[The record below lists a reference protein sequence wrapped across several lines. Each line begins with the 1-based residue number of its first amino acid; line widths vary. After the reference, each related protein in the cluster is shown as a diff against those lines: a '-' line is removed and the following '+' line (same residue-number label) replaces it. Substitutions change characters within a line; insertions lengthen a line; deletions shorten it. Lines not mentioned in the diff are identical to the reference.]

1 MGDTELL
8 SFLKRKKKLRK
19 PQLTM
24 TTRPRVTPR
33 TPMANAPSQPQRA
46 PISPI
51 RSQPPRPSQPLL
63 VPMVKTSQ
71 TPPLLT
77 VLTSPPL
84 TLLMLTYATRRTR
97 LPQPQMLTRLTLPLQ
112 AARLKEERIPNLGI
126 FAHLRWRGN
135 SCCCH
140 SLLH

>member
-1 MGDTELL
+1 MG
-8 SFLKRKKKLRK
+8 
-19 PQLTM
+19 
-24 TTRPRVTPR
+24 VTPR
-33 TPMANAPSQPQRA
+33 TPMSKAASQPQRA
-46 PISPI
+46 PMSPI
-51 RSQPPRPSQPLL
+51 RSQPPRPSQPLP

-71 TPPLLT
+71 TPPLLA

-112 AARLKEERIPNLGI
+112 AARLEGRADPNLGI
-126 FAHLRWRGN
+126 FAHLRCRGN